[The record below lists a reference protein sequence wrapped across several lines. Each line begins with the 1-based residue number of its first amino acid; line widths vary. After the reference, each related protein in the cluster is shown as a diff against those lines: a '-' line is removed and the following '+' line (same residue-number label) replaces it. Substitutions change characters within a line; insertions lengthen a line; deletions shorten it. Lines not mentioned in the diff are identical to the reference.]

1 MPKKRSV
8 TLSSA
13 MKKYINTAS
22 VEKKGWKQELYR
34 MSVINR
40 YEIASMLMH
49 EITSVDISKY
59 RDERLNSFNE
69 RTQKTISGNT
79 VRLELAFLSSV
90 FKLAQV
96 EWGVCDSNPVL
107 AVRKPKIG
115 KGRER
120 RLLKSEERKISNFL
134 EQVDHQM
141 YVIFHLALETAMR
154 QGEILGLLWEN
165 VNLSIGVA
173 HLPETKNGTWRD
185 VPLSKKSRDLL
196 LDMKPKVCGLI
207 FTFTSNSFKSKW
219 RKAINF
225 LNVDDLHFHDLRHEA
240 ISRLFELGTLN
251 MIEVASISGHKSL
264 AMLKRY
270 THLKAYQLVRKIDA
284 KVKTVK
290 KIASYFTPY
299 PAIGKATKEG
309 YSITFIDFDE
319 FVVNGANKDETISN
333 AAIELL
339 RKLAIA
345 AQQGKEIASPGL
357 LAKVSDD
364 VILINPL
371 N

>member
-1 MPKKRSV
+1 MSRKKSV
-8 TLSSA
+8 TLSFA
-13 MKKYINTAS
+13 MKKYINTVS
-22 VEKKGWKQELYR
+22 SDKKGWRQELYR
-34 MSVINR
+34 MNVINR
-40 YEIASMLMH
+40 YDIANMLMH
-49 EITSVDISKY
+49 EITSVDISNY
-59 RDERLNSFNE
+59 RDERLGTVHE
-69 RTQKTISGNT
+69 KTKKSISGNS

-96 EWGVCDSNPVL
+96 EWGVCNSNPVS

-120 RLLKSEERKISNFL
+120 RLLKSEERKISKHF
-134 EQVDHQM
+134 EQCDHQV
-141 YVIFHLALETAMR
+141 YVIFNLALETAMR

-185 VPLSKKSRDLL
+185 VPLSKKARELL
-196 LDMKPKVCGLI
+196 LHMNPKAHGRI
-207 FTFTSNSFKSKW
+207 FSFTSNSFKSKW
-219 RKAINF
+219 RKNI
-225 LNVDDLHFHDLRHEA
+225 LILKIEDLRFHDLRHEA

-264 AMLKRY
+264 SMLKRY
-270 THLKAYQLVRKIDA
+270 THLKAYQLVKKIDA
-284 KVKTVK
+284 KVRTVN

-299 PAIGKATKEG
+299 PATWITSDEG
-309 YSITFIDFDE
+309 CKITFIDFED
-319 FVVNGANKDETISN
+319 FVVTGVNKSDAMLS

-339 RKLAIA
+339 KKLAIA
-345 AQQGKEIASPGL
+345 AQAGKKIPGPGQL
-357 LAKVSDD
+357 GKMTDD

-371 N
+371 M